1 MNSCVLSEY
10 EGMIGIDEHIERI
23 QPLLLLKSQSVRI
36 IGIWG
41 MGGTG
46 KTTIASAIYHKL
58 ATQFS
63 CRSIVLNVQQEIE
76 RAGLDHVRRKYL
88 SELLDEDITSSKSNF
103 SFDPRLKRTKI
114 LLVLDDV
121 KDSDQLE
128 DLIGTHHSNFGQ
140 GSRIIVTNRDKQ
152 VLKNANADE
161 IYKVNE
167 MGSQDSLK
175 LFCSFAFKQNHP
187 IEPYVSLSKKVL
199 DYAKGVPIA
208 LKVLGKFLQGRKEKA
223 WESHLQKLEKLPHDE
238 IFSAFKLSYDGLDS
252 EQKDIFLDIACF
264 YRGELE
270 NRVVQTLDYCGFST
284 RIGIETLQDRCL
296 ISISNGRIRMHDLIQ
311 EMGHEIV
318 RLQCEDDPGKRSRL
332 WKADDVNNILSK
344 NKVYISLSITYS
356 NGTTF
361 FLFYL

>member
-1 MNSCVLSEY
+1 MVQFFFFFSLFGRPESSLVEKIAEDILKKMNSFVLSEY

-23 QPLLLLKSQSVRI
+23 QPLLLLKSQSVRL

-63 CRSIVLNVQQEIE
+63 SRSIVLNVKQEIE

-140 GSRIIVTNRDKQ
+140 GSRTIVTNRDKQ
-152 VLKNANADE
+152 VLKNGNADE

-199 DYAKGVPIA
+199 DYANGVPVA
-208 LKVLGKFLQGRKEKA
+208 LKVLGKFLQGRKEEA
-223 WESHLQKLEKLPHDE
+223 WESHLQKLEKLSHDE
-238 IFSAFKLSYDGLDS
+238 IFSAFKLSYDGLDN

-284 RIGIETLQDRCL
+284 RIGIEILQDTGAL
-296 ISISNGRIRMHDLIQ
+296 
-311 EMGHEIV
+311 
-318 RLQCEDDPGKRSRL
+318 
-332 WKADDVNNILSK
+332 
-344 NKVYISLSITYS
+344 Y
-356 NGTTF
+356 
-361 FLFYL
+361 LFQMAEFGCMI